1 MKGAWVD
8 GKRFDAVTR
17 AWATNG
23 SRRRVI
29 GGMLAAAIAGVLPKR
44 VAAQDLGDA
53 IRDSIASAG
62 NGGVAD
68 ASANGGAVSIGNIN
82 SGGNAGSAIGVGDT
96 VGSVGVDGGTVGNV
110 TDIGVTA
117 DGGTAIA
124 DASGGDGNTA
134 IVDDPDRVNEPAERE
149 DDDDNC
155 RDHDENCDRNEDCCG
170 GLTCCSGKCKH
181 SCQDNDGG
189 NGGGGDQCTE
199 TFETCDPN
207 NFNCCSGGACQ
218 QFGDC
223 NAGADAFCC

>member
-1 MKGAWVD
+1 MD
-8 GKRFDAVTR
+8 GKRFDNVTR

-44 VAAQDLGDA
+44 VAAQDLGDE

-82 SGGNAGSAIGVGDT
+82 SGGNAGNAIGVGDT

-124 DASGGDGNTA
+124 PHNVVVDSQGRVYVTDRENQRIEVFDSDGKFLTEWKNTGGVSALALTNDGR
-134 IVDDPDRVNEPAERE
+134 IVTGAVLRDLNGNVLGDCLRR
-149 DDDDNC
+149 
-155 RDHDENCDRNEDCCG
+155 RDHTARRSTRRAISI
-170 GLTCCSGKCKH
+170 L
-181 SCQDNDGG
+181 
-189 NGGGGDQCTE
+189 
-199 TFETCDPN
+199 PN
-207 NFNCCSGGACQ
+207 
-218 QFGDC
+218 
-223 NAGADAFCC
+223 